1 MFFTMF
7 LVIDYVINLQMIMRI
22 FPSVIL
28 ISHFNISCDSK
39 FIFYVKNMICFLM
52 KIQINIKSSF
62 RIQYWCLQKRRSFYL
77 YFCLFLVICAV
88 ALAFV
93 WLFMLLLFF
102 ISVIKIVK
110 LMFFA
115 IKHRDSLRR
124 RKQDGSR
131 VNTFCYPDLCRLF
144 VWLYFWNGYKWTAVT
159 CIWAR
164 STGIL
169 CRPEKCQ
176 SVVAQ

>member
-39 FIFYVKNMICFLM
+39 FIFYMKSMICFLM

-62 RIQYWCLQKRRSFYL
+62 RIQYWCSQKRRSFYL
-77 YFCLFLVICAV
+77 CFCLFLVICAV
-88 ALAFV
+88 ALVFV

-102 ISVIKIVK
+102 IPVIKIVK

-115 IKHRDSLRR
+115 IKHRDSLHR

-131 VNTFCYPDLCRLF
+131 VNTFLLSGFMSSLCLVIF
-144 VWLYFWNGYKWTAVT
+144 L
-159 CIWAR
+159 
-164 STGIL
+164 
-169 CRPEKCQ
+169 E
-176 SVVAQ
+176 